1 MTDQPTQP
9 APMTPTEFTAVA
21 LALGAD
27 PTDFNLSTAY
37 GYVRYQYQPDQ
48 PSGIIMMVQAA
59 LTSAAV
65 RMRS

>member
-1 MTDQPTQP
+1 MSMQP
-9 APMTPTEFTAVA
+9 AQPGPLTPAEFTAVA

-48 PSGIIMMVQAA
+48 PPGIIMMVQAA